1 MLPEPVT
8 ALFFGPHDGEEY
20 RAFRTVRK
28 GAVQGCAIGATT
40 TPVGTGVAFSGAL
53 RLALDGRDGALP
65 GGLGFGRGPRAPGSI
80 GTDPNSMVP
89 IVMLS
94 GAGYLAITRAP
105 PTAAGALTTR
115 APFPARS

>member
-8 ALFFGPHDGEEY
+8 ALFFGPNDGEEY

-28 GAVQGCAIGATT
+28 GPVQGCANGATT
-40 TPVGTGVAFSGAL
+40 APVGSGVACSGAL
-53 RLALDGRDGALP
+53 RLALVAGTVLCLADWVLVED
-65 GGLGFGRGPRAPGSI
+65 LGFLGGI

-89 IVMLS
+89 MSLLS
-94 GAGYLAITRAP
+94 GAGYLAITRAL

>member
-1 MLPEPVT
+1 MHFAPFGKARSKAVPTARRLRRSAPEWRAAV
-8 ALFFGPHDGEEY
+8 LFDWPLVAG
-20 RAFRTVRK
+20 TVL
-28 GAVQGCAIGATT
+28 C
-40 TPVGTGVAFSGAL
+40 
-53 RLALDGRDGALP
+53 LADWVSVED
-65 GGLGFGRGPRAPGSI
+65 LGFLGGI

-105 PTAAGALTTR
+105 STAAGALTTR